1 MILIASFF
9 FLSFS
14 IQASLLLRSRLVFTR
29 CSIHL
34 FLRLVKEGGQRRII
48 AAHSSRILRHKID
61 NFFALRDSCRVPVS
75 RTREPR
81 EEPREREKAG
91 RIGRD
96 RVTEATG
103 IYASATS
110 IREETASSTA
120 GPSVNGAEIGRAF
133 CVVELVSPS
142 RALSIVGMNVGDLRF
157 PSHERLSA
165 RRRGKPRKTVFQ
177 DFSKGKLRVR
187 G

>member
-81 EEPREREKAG
+81 EREKAG

-110 IREETASSTA
+110 IREEIASSTA